1 MVSAAPP
8 LPDRQPPRPPAPRP
22 EGDRPDL
29 ERLFDT
35 YGLTPLPLAP
45 ARLPLDLV
53 RAYNNWADFLGEW
66 PELDEEPWLPV
77 GAIGPL
83 LILGHYAQPDRQ
95 AALLPSWM
103 SGRALIE
110 EETYRRIARDL
121 RDTRAQNLR
130 HSYEAPPKRPPA
142 AAPEFGD
149 DRNILQ
155 FIVEHFI
162 IEPTT
167 RAVARAAIE
176 RGTPVAELPLGLR
189 ETSLFLR
196 RPRAVV
202 DVRFL
207 DVPKALLEL
216 SPRTTRDYH
225 GFCFKRTENAFFV
238 AFHESPPHAAC
249 EEFTA
254 MFRAE
259 VEDEHRRPIYFA
271 LTEIDQLKQLRQQS
285 RASEV
290 RVSGPAPVEAGSFTQ
305 SVEFKLTTDAL
316 RRIDPDRLGTTDEQ
330 LVHWAIGQAIM
341 ANAQDL
347 HVMFERSSGV
357 FRISKD
363 GILQTLYAFSEQRWG
378 IIVGILRDLS
388 KMSGPFFQPISSR
401 FSVLFDGSPVDFR
414 VEATPFRDFERPQ
427 NMSLRLRKM
436 DNRIR
441 TLGDLQMREGDLK
454 QMRRLISRPDGM
466 ILFTG
471 PTCHGK
477 STTIYAA
484 LNELNRP
491 EIKIMTAE
499 DPIEQLIEGA
509 HQAQVDTV
517 KGLTFAALLRSFL
530 RSAPNIILVGEI
542 RDPETAEMAVGAAHT
557 GHMVFSTLHVRSAA
571 AVPTRLAD
579 LKIPAGMVA
588 DTMIAAQSQR
598 LIRTLCPVCK
608 VAVKTD
614 RPPEKVFVERGPR
627 AAAHDLHPGPRSRLR
642 ALPRARLQRADGDH
656 GAPGAR
662 RRGVRADPRVRR
674 HAGHFG
680 GRGEERVPAPAAA
693 GARPRRR
700 GRHLPGGGPA
710 QGALHPRLIPW
721 PPSPRPGPSGSSSS
735 AIATA
740 SGRSRSSRPP
750 PSRRPASPPARPTT
764 RS

>member
-1 MVSAAPP
+1 MPSLPLAPLHPPAAPV
-8 LPDRQPPRPPAPRP
+8 P
-22 EGDRPDL
+22 ESERPDP
-29 ERLFDT
+29 EHLFESQ
-35 YGLTPLPLAP
+35 GITPLPLSP
-45 ARLPLDLV
+45 GRLPLDLV
-53 RAYNNWADFLGEW
+53 RAYNNWADFLATW
-66 PELDEEPWLPV
+66 PELDAEPWLPV
-77 GAIGPL
+77 GSIGPL
-83 LILGHYAQPDRQ
+83 LILGHYAPSDRA
-95 AALLPSWM
+95 AALLPAWM

-110 EETYRRIARDL
+110 EETYRRIAGTLGASHTQD
-121 RDTRAQNLR
+121 LR
-130 HSYEAPPKRPPA
+130 HSYEAPPHRPPA
-142 AAPEFGD
+142 ARPDFPD
-149 DRNILQ
+149 DRAILQ
-155 FIVEHFI
+155 FIGDHFI
-162 IEPTT
+162 VEPTT
-167 RAVARAAIE
+167 RAVARAACDRE
-176 RGTPVAELPLGLR
+176 TPVADLPLGLR
-189 ETSLFLR
+189 ETVMFLR
-196 RPRAVV
+196 QPRAVV

-225 GFCFKRTENAFFV
+225 GFCFKRTPDAFFV
-238 AFHESPPHAAC
+238 AFHEVPPHPAC
-249 EEFTA
+249 DEFTA

-259 VEDEHRRPIYFA
+259 VEDEHRRPIHFA

-290 RVSGPAPVEAGSFTQ
+290 RVSGPVLVEAGSFTQ
-305 SVEFKLTTDAL
+305 AVEFKLTTEAV

-388 KMSGPFFQPISSR
+388 KMSGPFFQAISSR

-441 TLGDLQMREGDLK
+441 TLADLQMRENDLK
-454 QMRRLISRPDGM
+454 QMRRLIARPDGM
-466 ILFTG
+466 FLFTG

-491 EIKIMTAE
+491 ELKIMTAE

-579 LKIPAGMVA
+579 LKIPPGMVA

-598 LIRTLCPVCK
+598 LIRVLCPVCK
-608 VAVKTD
+608 VAVRTD
-614 RPPEKVFVERGPR
+614 AQAERTFVSAGLEPPRTIYMQGRDPGCARCRGLGYNGLTAIMELLEPDDEVFELIRESAGMR
-627 AAAHDLHPGPRSRLR
+627 AISAAAEKKGFRPL
-642 ALPRARLQRADGDH
+642 RLQAL
-656 GAPGAR
+656 AR
-662 RRGVRADPRVRR
+662 VAEGVTSL
-674 HAGHFG
+674 
-680 GRGEERVPAPAAA
+680 EE
-693 GARPRRR
+693 
-700 GRHLPGGGPA
+700 A
-710 QGALHPRLIPW
+710 QRKVLFTLG
-721 PPSPRPGPSGSSSS
+721 
-735 AIATA
+735 
-740 SGRSRSSRPP
+740 
-750 PSRRPASPPARPTT
+750 
-764 RS
+764 

>member
-1 MVSAAPP
+1 MAAPAILVP
-8 LPDRQPPRPPAPRP
+8 ARPAAPAPRP
-22 EGDRPDL
+22 APPESPGDSVRPDI

-35 YGLTPLPLAP
+35 YGIIPLPLSLG
-45 ARLPLDLV
+45 RLPLDLV
-53 RAYNNWADFLGEW
+53 RAYNNWADFLGVW
-66 PELDEEPWLPV
+66 PELDAEPWLPV
-77 GAIGPL
+77 GSIGPL
-83 LILGHYAQPDRQ
+83 LILGHYAPPDGQP
-95 AALLPSWM
+95 ALLPHWM
-103 SGRALIE
+103 SGRALVD
-110 EETYRRIARDL
+110 EETYHRISADL
-121 RDTRAQNLR
+121 RASRAQNFR
-130 HSYEAPPKRPPA
+130 HNYEAPVKRPPET
-142 AAPEFGD
+142 APKFND
-149 DRNILQ
+149 DRATLQ
-155 FIVEHFI
+155 FVLDHFI
-162 IEPTT
+162 IEATT

-176 RGTPVAELPLGLR
+176 RSTPVAELPLGLR
-189 ETSLFLR
+189 ETVLFLR
-196 RPRAVV
+196 RPGAVV

-207 DVPKALLEL
+207 DVPRELLEL
-216 SPRTTRDYH
+216 SPRTTRDYQ
-225 GFCFKRTENAFFV
+225 GFCFKRTPTAFFV
-238 AFHESPPHAAC
+238 AFHEVPPHPAC
-249 EEFTA
+249 DEFTA

-285 RASEV
+285 GAADV
-290 RVSGPAPVEAGSFTQ
+290 RVSAPAATEAGSFTQ
-305 SVEFKLTTDAL
+305 TVEFKLTTDGV

-363 GILQTLYAFSEQRWG
+363 GILQTLYVFSEQRWG
-378 IIVGILRDLS
+378 TIVGILRDLS
-388 KMSGPFFQPISSR
+388 KMSGPFFQAISSR

-441 TLGDLQMREGDLK
+441 TLADLQMRENDLK

-466 ILFTG
+466 FLFTG

-557 GHMVFSTLHVRSAA
+557 GHLVFSTLHVRSAA

-579 LKIPAGMVA
+579 LKIPPGMVA
-588 DTMIAAQSQR
+588 DTLIAAQSQR
-598 LIRTLCPVCK
+598 LIRVLCPVCK
-608 VAVKTD
+608 VAVKAD
-614 RPPEKVFVERGPR
+614 AVAEKVFVGAGLEPPRTLYMQGRDPGCARCRGLGYSGLTAIMELLEPDDEVFDLVR
-627 AAAHDLHPGPRSRLR
+627 ESAGMRAISAAAEKKGFRPL
-642 ALPRARLQRADGDH
+642 RLQALS
-656 GAPGAR
+656 
-662 RRGVRADPRVRR
+662 RV
-674 HAGHFG
+674 AEGITSL
-680 GRGEERVPAPAAA
+680 EE
-693 GARPRRR
+693 
-700 GRHLPGGGPA
+700 A
-710 QGALHPRLIPW
+710 QRKVLYTLG
-721 PPSPRPGPSGSSSS
+721 
-735 AIATA
+735 
-740 SGRSRSSRPP
+740 
-750 PSRRPASPPARPTT
+750 
-764 RS
+764 

>member
-1 MVSAAPP
+1 MISAAPP
-8 LPDRQPPRPPAPRP
+8 VPDRPAAWLPRPPSAASPP
-22 EGDRPDL
+22 DSDRPDL

-35 YGLTPLPLAP
+35 YGIAPLPLSP

-53 RAYNNWADFLGEW
+53 RAYNNWADFLSEW
-66 PELDEEPWLPV
+66 PELDADPWLPV
-77 GAIGPL
+77 GSIGPL
-83 LILGHYAQPDRQ
+83 LILGHYAHPDRQ
-95 AALLPSWM
+95 AALLPHWM
-103 SGRALIE
+103 SGRALVE
-110 EETYRRIARDL
+110 EETYRRISRDL
-121 RDTRAQNLR
+121 RESRAQNLL
-130 HSYEAPPKRPPA
+130 HSYEAPPRRPPESPPDFA
-142 AAPEFGD
+142 D
-149 DRNILQ
+149 DRSVLQ
-155 FIVEHFI
+155 FIVDHFI

-176 RGTPVAELPLGLR
+176 RGTPIGELSLGLR
-189 ETSLFLR
+189 ETALFLR

-225 GFCFKRTENAFFV
+225 GFCFKRTPTAYFV
-238 AFHESPPHAAC
+238 AFHEAPPHPAC
-249 EEFTA
+249 DEFTA

-259 VEDEHRRPIYFA
+259 VEDEHRRPVYFA

-285 RASEV
+285 GAADV
-290 RVSGPAPVEAGSFTQ
+290 RVGGPPVVEAGSFTQ
-305 SVEFKLTTDAL
+305 QVEFKLTTDAV

-330 LVHWAIGQAIM
+330 LVHWAIGQAIL

-363 GILQTLYAFSEQRWG
+363 GILQTLYSFSEQRWG
-378 IIVGILRDLS
+378 TIVGTLRDLS
-388 KMSGPFFQPISSR
+388 KMSGPFFQAISSR

-414 VEATPFRDFERPQ
+414 VEATPFRDFDRPQ

-441 TLGDLQMREGDLK
+441 TLADLQMRENDLK
-454 QMRRLISRPDGM
+454 QMRRLIARPDGM
-466 ILFTG
+466 FLFTG

-579 LKIPAGMVA
+579 LKIPPGMVA
-588 DTMIAAQSQR
+588 DTLIAAQSQR
-598 LIRTLCPVCK
+598 LIRVLCPVCK
-608 VAVKTD
+608 VAVRTD
-614 RPPEKVFVERGPR
+614 AQAEKAFVGAGLEPPRTIYMQGRDPGCARCRGLGYSGLTAIMELLEPDAEVFELIRESAGMR
-627 AAAHDLHPGPRSRLR
+627 AISAAAEKKGFRPL
-642 ALPRARLQRADGDH
+642 RLQALGRVAE
-656 GAPGAR
+656 
-662 RRGVRADPRVRR
+662 GVTSL
-674 HAGHFG
+674 
-680 GRGEERVPAPAAA
+680 EE
-693 GARPRRR
+693 
-700 GRHLPGGGPA
+700 A
-710 QGALHPRLIPW
+710 QRKVLFTLG
-721 PPSPRPGPSGSSSS
+721 
-735 AIATA
+735 
-740 SGRSRSSRPP
+740 
-750 PSRRPASPPARPTT
+750 
-764 RS
+764 